1 MSSTKAPYTA
11 SYVSLPTFASTNIGY
26 IVPGSQL
33 TPINIPAS
41 SAPPIPYDTNY
52 LVGQFPNVEHGVY
65 IFNYN
70 GVYVG
75 AVGETWLTYLS
86 TSMSPTTA
94 TSNCNVITY
103 SFTSFFFS
111 TPFFGTNSATMSTIV
126 QVPTTATYYIIIYTP
141 NPGTPAASRI
151 NNCSFSLCRIG

>member
-52 LVGQFPNVEHGVY
+52 LVGQFPNVEPGVY

-75 AVGETWLTYLS
+75 AASESWLTYLS

-103 SFTSFFFS
+103 SENTYIL
-111 TPFFGTNSATMSTIV
+111 GLNSATMSTIV
-126 QVPTTATYYIIIYTP
+126 QVPTTATYYIVIYTYALT
-141 NPGTPAASRI
+141 TPAASRI